1 MFLSFV
7 IPTYNG
13 EKYLA
18 ECLDSLLDQDLPESE
33 YEITC
38 VDDGSSDGTCD
49 VIRSYQ
55 NRHSNVILI
64 KQEHRADFPRNVGL
78 FRASGD
84 YIWFVDQDDV
94 LLPNCLSE
102 LRQHLLTSGCD
113 RLVFQYY
120 EFVKE
125 LSPQE
130 KQRMKDHTIR
140 PNSGAGKEN
149 NVVWSSV
156 FKKSFLIDHEVW
168 PHSKRFGKR
177 GAGFGSDGFFIDESR
192 EAGAKELVLDDKAYY
207 FYRKHIGQSVYSFS
221 DDMCKARISS
231 YLDYPLVF
239 KEEYDRAM
247 KEKGEISYKQAQNL
261 VVQTRMCAIKMQN
274 LPRKWRKVGMDRM
287 REEGL
292 FPLRL
297 PKVYTDHYS
306 WLDCAKAHNKRRP
319 LLGVSFYYSVNPVGL
334 FFHTLLDVRNYF
346 IIIKNRSPLVR
357 KMILSHLDWE
367 NRKNNW

>member
-1 MFLSFV
+1 MFITFV

-18 ECLDSLLDQDLPESE
+18 ECLDSCLTQDISE
-33 YEITC
+33 TEFEIIC
-38 VDDGSSDGTCD
+38 VDDGSTDSTCEI
-49 VIRSYQ
+49 VKSYQ
-55 NRHSNVILI
+55 NQHGNVIMI
-64 KQEHRADFPRNVGL
+64 KQEHKADFPRNVGL

-94 LLPNCLSE
+94 LLPNCLSD
-102 LRQHLLTSGCD
+102 LKQHLVTSGCD

-125 LSPQE
+125 LSPYE
-130 KQRMKDHTIR
+130 KQRMMDHSIQ
-140 PNSGAGKEN
+140 PNSGIGKEN
-149 NVVWSSV
+149 NVVWSCI
-156 FKKSFLIDHEVW
+156 FKTSFLIDHEVW

-192 EAGAKELVLDDKAYY
+192 EAGAKELRLNDKAYY
-207 FYRKHIGQSVYSFS
+207 FYRKHGEQSVYSFS
-221 DDMCKARISS
+221 DSMCKLRISS

-239 KEEYDRAM
+239 KEEYDQALQ
-247 KEKGEISYKQAQNL
+247 ETGTVSYKQAQNL

-274 LPRKWRKVGMDRM
+274 LPRKWRNVGMDRM

-297 PKVYTDHYS
+297 PEIYKANYS
-306 WLDCAKAHNKRRP
+306 WLDCAKAHNTRRP
-319 LLGVSFYYSVNPVGL
+319 LLGIAFYYSVNPVGL
-334 FFHTLLDVRNYF
+334 FFHTILDVRNYS

-357 KMILSHLDWE
+357 KMILAHLDW
-367 NRKNNW
+367 KNKRINH